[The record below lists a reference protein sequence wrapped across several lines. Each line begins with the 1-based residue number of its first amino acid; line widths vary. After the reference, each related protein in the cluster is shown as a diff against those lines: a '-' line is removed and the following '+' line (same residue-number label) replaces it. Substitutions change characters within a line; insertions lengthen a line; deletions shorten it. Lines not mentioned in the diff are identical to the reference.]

1 MPDVLASFQRAQ
13 AGFTARVDAIAADQ
27 WALPTPCTEWNVRAL
42 VNHLVY
48 EQVWVPPL
56 LSGRTV
62 AEIGDRFE
70 GDLLGADPAATWHE
84 TSAASHAALA
94 EPGAL
99 DRTVTVSY
107 GDLVAAVYC
116 REMVSDLTI
125 HSWDLARAIGAD
137 EALDPDLVDISLAH
151 MEPMIDAWQ
160 DAGIFAP
167 RIPAPAGAD
176 AQTRLLL
183 LSGRQP

>member
-1 MPDVLASFQRAQ
+1 MYVLTSFRRAQ
-13 AGFTARVDAIAADQ
+13 AGFSARVDAIGPDQ
-27 WALPTPCTEWNVRAL
+27 WALPTPCTDWNVRAL

-56 LSGRTV
+56 LAGQTV

-70 GDLLGADPAATWHE
+70 GDLVGADPAATWHS
-84 TSAASHAALA
+84 TSAASAAALA

-107 GDLVAAVYC
+107 GNLLAAVYC

-125 HSWDLARAIGAD
+125 HSWDLARAIGAP
-137 EALDPDLVDISLAH
+137 EALDPELVDISLAH

-160 DAGIFAP
+160 EAGIFAP
-167 RIPAPAGAD
+167 KIPAPTDAD
-176 AQTRLLL
+176 PQTRLLL

>member
-1 MPDVLASFQRAQ
+1 MPDVLALFQRAQ
-13 AGFTARVDAIAADQ
+13 AAFSARVDAIGPDQ
-27 WALPTPCTEWNVRAL
+27 WAASTPCTGWNVRAL

-56 LSGRTV
+56 LAGATA
-62 AEIGDRFE
+62 AEVGDRFE
-70 GDLLGADPAATWHE
+70 GDLLGADPAATWHA
-84 TSAASHAALA
+84 TSAASAAALA
-94 EPGAL
+94 APGAL

-107 GDLVAAVYC
+107 GELAAAVYC

-125 HSWDLARAIGAD
+125 HSWDLARAIGAP
-137 EALDPDLVDISLAH
+137 EALDPDLVEISLAH

-167 RIPAPAGAD
+167 RIPAPDGAD
-176 AQTRLLL
+176 PQTRLLL